1 MIAVDTSV
9 WIDFFRGRSPA
20 VQKLSIL
27 LDRDEVALPVSVRI
41 EILSGAKKSEG
52 QRLGRVLS
60 ALPVLYPT
68 EELWSRMENWVT
80 AGAAAGQR
88 FGVGDLLVAALA
100 VEHGCT
106 LWSLDSDF
114 ARMARLRMVTLAEV

>member
-9 WIDFFRGRSPA
+9 WIDFFRGRAPA
-20 VQKLSIL
+20 ALKLPLL
-27 LDRDEVALPVSVRI
+27 LDRDEVALPVIVRI
-41 EILSGAKKSEG
+41 EILSGAKKSER
-52 QRLGRVLS
+52 QRLIRVLS

-68 EELWSRMENWVT
+68 DELWRRIDGWMAE
-80 AGAAAGQR
+80 GAAAGQR

-106 LWSLDSDF
+106 LWSLDNDF

>member
-1 MIAVDTSV
+1 VIAVDTSV
-9 WIDFFRGRSPA
+9 WIDFFRGQAPA
-20 VQKLSIL
+20 ALKLPLL
-27 LDRDEVALPVSVRI
+27 LDRDEVALPVIVRI
-41 EILSGAKKSEG
+41 EILSGAKKSER
-52 QRLGRVLS
+52 QRLVRVLS

-68 EELWSRMENWVT
+68 DALWRRIDGWV
-80 AGAAAGQR
+80 AEGAAAGQR

-106 LWSLDSDF
+106 LWSLDNDF

>member
-20 VQKLSIL
+20 AEKLSGL
-27 LDRDEVALPVSVRI
+27 LDRDEVALPIPVKI
-41 EILSGAKKSEG
+41 EILSGAKKSEA
-52 QRLGRVLS
+52 QLLERVLS

-68 EELWSRMENWVT
+68 EPLWKLLAKWVT

-88 FGVGDLLVAALA
+88 FGVGDLLVAGLA
-100 VEHGCT
+100 VEHDCS
-106 LWSLDSDF
+106 LWSLDSEF
-114 ARMARLRMVTLAEV
+114 ARMASLRMVTLAVV

>member
-1 MIAVDTSV
+1 VIAVDTSV

-20 VQKLSIL
+20 VEKLSIL

-41 EILSGAKKSEG
+41 EILSGAKKSER
-52 QRLGRVLS
+52 QRLVRVLS

-68 EELWSRMENWVT
+68 DALWRRMEDWVV

>member
-20 VQKLSIL
+20 VEKLPLL
-27 LDRDEVALPVSVRI
+27 LDRDEVALPVPVRI
-41 EILSGAKKSEG
+41 EILSGARKSER
-52 QRLGRVLS
+52 QRLVRVLS
-60 ALPVLYPT
+60 ALPVPYPT
-68 EELWSRMENWVT
+68 DELWRRIDGWV
-80 AGAAAGQR
+80 AEGAAARQR

-114 ARMARLRMVTLAEV
+114 GRMARLRMVTLADV

>member
-1 MIAVDTSV
+1 VIAVDTSV
-9 WIDFFRGRSPA
+9 WIDFFRGRAPA
-20 VQKLSIL
+20 ALKLPLL
-27 LDRDEVALPVSVRI
+27 LDRDEVALPVIVRI
-41 EILSGAKKSEG
+41 EILSGAKKSERR
-52 QRLGRVLS
+52 RLVRVLS

-68 EELWSRMENWVT
+68 DELWRRIDGWV
-80 AGAAAGQR
+80 AEGAAAGQR

-106 LWSLDSDF
+106 LWSLDNDF

>member
-9 WIDFFRGRSPA
+9 WIDFFRGRAPA
-20 VQKLSIL
+20 ALKLPLL
-27 LDRDEVALPVSVRI
+27 LDRDEVALPVTVRI
-41 EILSGAKKSEG
+41 EILSGAKKSER
-52 QRLGRVLS
+52 QRLVRVLS
-60 ALPVLYPT
+60 ALPILYPT
-68 EELWSRMENWVT
+68 DELWRRIDGWV
-80 AGAAAGQR
+80 AEGAAAGQR

-106 LWSLDSDF
+106 LWSLDNDF